1 MTKLGLYLTGKS
13 INQSKVAQRS
23 GLTKSRINQLMNE
36 PSTKLR
42 ADELYVIA
50 LAIDV
55 NPAEMLEAVC
65 GHLKKGGKLK

>member
-1 MTKLGLYLTGKS
+1 MHNSVMSRSMAVSGAM
-13 INQSKVAQRS
+13 SKY
-23 GLTKSRINQLMNE
+23 QLMNE

-55 NPAEMLEAVC
+55 NPSEMLEAVC